1 MKPFLKSTCEAS
13 QHNILDRKEDVEE
26 IKGLQKEVSTTLSGA
41 VKKRMDIEKHL
52 QTVISANG
60 ESLKKLM
67 SLADNK
73 LMATTN
79 KKIGSF
85 STKKKLE
92 DDLQLAKE
100 EMKEAEKVW
109 NELTGGSVT
118 TTVELIYN
126 IKWQFSSIWSLIC

>member
-1 MKPFLKSTCEAS
+1 MECEAIPKITCEAS

-41 VKKRMDIEKHL
+41 VKKRKDIEKHL
-52 QTVISANG
+52 QIAIAANG

-73 LMATTN
+73 LLATTN
-79 KKIGSF
+79 KKMGSF

-92 DDLQLAKE
+92 EDVQLAKE
-100 EMKEAEKVW
+100 EMTEAEKVW
-109 NELTGGSVT
+109 NELNGGSVV
-118 TTVELIYN
+118 TTVQTHL
-126 IKWQFSSIWSLIC
+126 

>member
-13 QHNILDRKEDVEE
+13 QHNILDRKEDVHE

-41 VKKRMDIEKHL
+41 VKKRKDIEKHL
-52 QTVISANG
+52 QTVIAANG

-67 SLADNK
+67 SLAKNK
-73 LMATTN
+73 LVATTN

-92 DDLQLAKE
+92 DDL
-100 EMKEAEKVW
+100 
-109 NELTGGSVT
+109 
-118 TTVELIYN
+118 
-126 IKWQFSSIWSLIC
+126 

>member
-1 MKPFLKSTCEAS
+1 M
-13 QHNILDRKEDVEE
+13 EE

-41 VKKRMDIEKHL
+41 VKKRKDLEKHL
-52 QTVISANG
+52 QTAIAANG

-67 SLADNK
+67 SLAKNK
-73 LMATTN
+73 LVATTN

-109 NELTGGSVT
+109 NELNGGSVV
-118 TTVELIYN
+118 TTVQTHL
-126 IKWQFSSIWSLIC
+126 

>member
-1 MKPFLKSTCEAS
+1 M
-13 QHNILDRKEDVEE
+13 
-26 IKGLQKEVSTTLSGA
+26 SGA
-41 VKKRMDIEKHL
+41 VKKRKDIEKHL
-52 QTVISANG
+52 QTFIAANG

-67 SLADNK
+67 SLAKNK
-73 LMATTN
+73 LVATTN

-118 TTVELIYN
+118 TTVRSHLHYKMAVFQHLGFN
-126 IKWQFSSIWSLIC
+126 SLTIKLFVTGVRLVQCQ